1 MTTKTEGLLPKLP
14 LADWIDSLVEWLT
27 DTFEVAF
34 DGISGGL
41 EAFVEG
47 MVDGLSFVSPII
59 LIILMSLL
67 TWKICNKGIA
77 LFTFVGLL
85 LIDNLGYWE
94 PMLDTVALVLTSVIL
109 SIVIGIPIGIW
120 ASQNKTVRNIVTPI
134 LDFMQTMPA
143 FVYLIPAI
151 FFFNIGVVPGVVA
164 SVIFA
169 TPPTIRLT
177 ILGIHQV
184 PADIIEAT
192 EAFGSTTKQR
202 LLKVQLPLA
211 MPTIMAGINQSIMLA
226 LSMVVIA
233 SMVGAPGLGA
243 DVYRAVTQ
251 IKTGIGFEAGLA
263 IVIIAIILDRI
274 SQNIG
279 KNKQGGTV

>member
-1 MTTKTEGLLPKLP
+1 MEEWFPKIP
-14 LADWIDSLVEWLT
+14 LADWMDAFVNWLT
-27 DTFEVAF
+27 VNLEVAF
-34 DGISGGL
+34 DGITNFL
-41 EAFVEG
+41 QAI
-47 MVDGLSFVSPII
+47 VDGLVLGFGYVPSYVFMI
-59 LIILMSLL
+59 LL
-67 TWKICNKGIA
+67 TLLAWKVASKGIA
-77 LFTFVGLL
+77 LFTLIGLF
-85 LIDNLGYWE
+85 LIANLGYWE
-94 PMLDTVALVLTSVIL
+94 PMLETLALVLTAVFI
-109 SIVIGIPIGIW
+109 SIVLGIPMGIW
-120 ASQNKTVRNIVTPI
+120 ASQKQVVRQIVTPI

-164 SVIFA
+164 SVIFSM
-169 TPPTIRLT
+169 PPTIRLT
-177 ILGIHQV
+177 ILGIQQV

-192 EAFGSTTKQR
+192 EAFGSTTSQR

-251 IKTGIGFEAGLA
+251 IQIGKGFEAGLS
-263 IVIIAIILDRI
+263 IVVIAIILDRVTQ
-274 SQNIG
+274 SIG
-279 KNKQGGTV
+279 KNKKQGGTV

>member
-1 MTTKTEGLLPKLP
+1 MNGLLPKLP
-14 LADWIDSLVEWLT
+14 LAKWIDIFIDWMT
-27 DTFEVAF
+27 DQFEGLFEGVAN
-34 DGISGGL
+34 GL
-41 EAFVEG
+41 EGFVEG
-47 MVDGLSFVSPII
+47 IVSTFTFIPVFVFII
-59 LIILMSLL
+59 LISLIA
-67 TWKICNKGIA
+67 WKVCKWKVA
-77 LFTFVGLL
+77 LFTFVGLF

-94 PMLDTVALVLTSVIL
+94 NMLDTIALVITSVLI
-109 SIVIGIPIGIW
+109 SVIIGIPIGIW
-120 ASQNKTVRNIVTPI
+120 ASQKRSVKQIVTPL

-143 FVYLIPAI
+143 FVYLLPAI

-169 TPPTIRLT
+169 MPPSIRLT
-177 ILGIHQV
+177 ILGIQQV
-184 PADIIEAT
+184 PEDLIEAS
-192 EAFGSTTKQR
+192 EAFGSTTFQR

-211 MPTIMAGINQSIMLA
+211 MPTIMAGINQCIMLA

-263 IVIIAIILDRI
+263 IVIIAIVLDRI
-274 SQNIG
+274 TQNIG
-279 KNKQGGTV
+279 KQKGGMSK

>member
-1 MTTKTEGLLPKLP
+1 MEQWFPKIP
-14 LADWIDSLVEWLT
+14 LAEWVDVFVNWLT
-27 DTFEVAF
+27 VNLEVAF
-34 DGISGGL
+34 DGVTNVLQSI
-41 EAFVEG
+41 VDG
-47 MVDGLSFVSPII
+47 MVLGFSFVPSYVFVI
-59 LIILMSLL
+59 LL
-67 TWKICNKGIA
+67 TLLAWKVSNKGIA
-77 LFTFVGLL
+77 LFTFIGLF
-85 LIDNLGYWE
+85 LIANLGYWE
-94 PMLDTVALVLTSVIL
+94 PMLQTLALVLTAVII
-109 SIVIGIPIGIW
+109 SIVLGIPLGIW
-120 ASQNKTVRNIVTPI
+120 ASQKQTVKQVVTPI

-169 TPPTIRLT
+169 MPPTIRLT
-177 ILGIHQV
+177 ILGIQQV

-192 EAFGSTTKQR
+192 EAFGSTTSQR

-251 IKTGIGFEAGLA
+251 IQIGKGFEAGLS
-263 IVIIAIILDRI
+263 IVVIAIILDRVT
-274 SQNIG
+274 QNIG
-279 KNKQGGTV
+279 KSKKQGGNA

>member
-1 MTTKTEGLLPKLP
+1 MEQWLPKLP
-14 LADWIDSLVEWLT
+14 IAVWVDDFVNWLT
-27 DTFEVAF
+27 TNLEVAF
-34 DGISGGL
+34 DGVTTIL
-41 EAFVEG
+41 ESVVEG
-47 MVDGLSFVSPII
+47 MVAGFGFIPSYVFII
-59 LIILMSLL
+59 LLTLL
-67 TWKICNKGIA
+67 AWKVSNKGIG
-77 LFTFVGLL
+77 LFTLIGLFL
-85 LIDNLGYWE
+85 VDNLGYWE
-94 PMLDTVALVLTSVIL
+94 PMLETLALVLTAVFISIL
-109 SIVIGIPIGIW
+109 LGIPMGIW
-120 ASQNKTVRNIVTPI
+120 ASQKQMVKNIVVPV
-134 LDFMQTMPA
+134 LDLMQTMPA

-169 TPPTIRLT
+169 MPPTIRLT
-177 ILGIHQV
+177 ILGIQQV

-192 EAFGSTTKQR
+192 EAFGSTTSQR

-251 IKTGIGFEAGLA
+251 IQIGKGFEAGLS
-263 IVIIAIILDRI
+263 IVVIAIILDRI
-274 SQNIG
+274 TQNIG
-279 KNKQGGTV
+279 KNKKQGGTV

>member
-1 MTTKTEGLLPKLP
+1 MEQWLPKLP
-14 LADWIDSLVEWLT
+14 IAVWVDDFVNWLT
-27 DTFEVAF
+27 TNLEVAF
-34 DGISGGL
+34 DGVTTIL
-41 EAFVEG
+41 ESVVEG
-47 MVDGLSFVSPII
+47 MVAGFGVIPSYVFII
-59 LIILMSLL
+59 LLTLL
-67 TWKICNKGIA
+67 AWKVSNKGIG
-77 LFTFVGLL
+77 LFTLIGLFL
-85 LIDNLGYWE
+85 VDNLGYWE
-94 PMLDTVALVLTSVIL
+94 PMLETLALVLTAVFISIL
-109 SIVIGIPIGIW
+109 LGIPMGIW
-120 ASQNKTVRNIVTPI
+120 ASQKQMVKNIVVPV

-169 TPPTIRLT
+169 MPPTIRLT
-177 ILGIHQV
+177 ILGIQQV
-184 PADIIEAT
+184 PSDIIEAT
-192 EAFGSTTKQR
+192 EAFGSTTSQR

-251 IKTGIGFEAGLA
+251 IQIGKGFEAGLS
-263 IVIIAIILDRI
+263 IVVIAIILDRI
-274 SQNIG
+274 TQNIG
-279 KNKQGGTV
+279 KSKKQGGTV

>member
-1 MTTKTEGLLPKLP
+1 MASKTEGLLPKLP
-14 LADWIDSLVEWLT
+14 LADWVDSLVDWLT
-27 DTFEVAF
+27 DTFEIAF
-34 DGISGGL
+34 DGISGVL
-41 EAFVEG
+41 KAIVEG
-47 MVDGLSFVSPII
+47 MVDGLAFIPPII
-59 LIILMSLL
+59 LIILMSLIA
-67 TWKICNKGIA
+67 WKVCNKGIA
-77 LFTFVGLL
+77 LFTLIGLF

-94 PMLDTVALVLTSVIL
+94 PMLDTVALVIVSVIL
-109 SIVIGIPIGIW
+109 AIIVGIPVGIW
-120 ASQNKTVRNIVTPI
+120 ASQSNRVKKVVTPI

-169 TPPTIRLT
+169 MPPTIRLT

-226 LSMVVIA
+226 LSMVVVA

-251 IKTGIGFEAGLA
+251 IKTGVGFEAGLA

-274 SQNIG
+274 TQNLG
-279 KNKQGGTV
+279 KIKKGEL